1 MLELIRTDAEQPE
14 FIELVI
20 LLDNELAIKDGEDHA
35 FYDQFNKLHDIHFVL
50 LAKKDGKAVGCG
62 AIKAFN
68 ASMMEVKRM
77 YVLPEER
84 GQRIAAAILEE
95 LEKWAKEQGHSS
107 CILET
112 GINQTEALAL
122 YQKSGF
128 QRISNYGQYANV
140 KSSFCFEKILMY

>member
-112 GINQTEALAL
+112 GINQPEAIRL
-122 YQKSGF
+122 YERCGYE
-128 QRISNYGQYANV
+128 RMENYGQYDGV
-140 KSSFCFEKILMY
+140 ETSFCFKKRV